1 MLNEEPNQ
9 AGRYSLRLFLLALTS
24 WNRDIPVRNS
34 RSPPIT
40 APQWLAY
47 NPKALTAT
55 PSALNAIA
63 KRWIAN
69 GGSKPPSSFR
79 PRPVNARYDN
89 SSKK

>member
-40 APQWLAY
+40 AAPMASVQPEGPDGHA
-47 NPKALTAT
+47 
-55 PSALNAIA
+55 
-63 KRWIAN
+63 
-69 GGSKPPSSFR
+69 
-79 PRPVNARYDN
+79 
-89 SSKK
+89 